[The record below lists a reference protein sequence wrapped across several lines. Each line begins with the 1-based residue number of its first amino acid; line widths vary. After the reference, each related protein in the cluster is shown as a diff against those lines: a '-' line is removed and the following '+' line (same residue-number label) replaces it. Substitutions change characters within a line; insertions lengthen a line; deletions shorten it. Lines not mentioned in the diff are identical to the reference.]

1 MKSKKVNSVDALC
14 NSLKANLLHKKI
26 NKKMHAK
33 LSWKLHDMNQILDK
47 KVKNFKF
54 LELNWILEAV
64 RVPDGCLKIRLSLL
78 PE

>member
-1 MKSKKVNSVDALC
+1 MKSKKVNSVDGLC

-33 LSWKLHDMNQILDK
+33 LSWKLHDMNQIRER

-54 LELNWILEAV
+54 LDLNWILEAV
-64 RVPDGCLKIRLSLL
+64 RMPNGSLNINLSLV
-78 PE
+78 P

>member
-14 NSLKANLLHKKI
+14 NSLKKNLAHKKI

-33 LSWKLHDMNQILDK
+33 LSWKLHELHQIVDR

-54 LELNWILEAV
+54 LDLDWIL
-64 RVPDGCLKIRLSLL
+64 
-78 PE
+78 

>member
-14 NSLKANLLHKKI
+14 NSLKENLLHKKI

-33 LSWKLHDMNQILDK
+33 LSWKLHDLHQITDR

-54 LELNWILEAV
+54 LDLNWILEAI
-64 RVPDGCLKIRLSLL
+64 RIPDGNIRIKLSLM
-78 PE
+78 P

>member
-14 NSLKANLLHKKI
+14 NSLKSSLFHKII

-33 LSWKLHDMNQILDK
+33 LSWKLHDLHQITDK

-54 LELNWILEAV
+54 LDLNWIL
-64 RVPDGCLKIRLSLL
+64 
-78 PE
+78 